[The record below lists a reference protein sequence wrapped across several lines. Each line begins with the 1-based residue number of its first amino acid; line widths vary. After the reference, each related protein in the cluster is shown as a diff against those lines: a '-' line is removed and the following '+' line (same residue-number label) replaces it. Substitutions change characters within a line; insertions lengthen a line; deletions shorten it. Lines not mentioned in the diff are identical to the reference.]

1 VIFVLR
7 GRPRDHVPRPAT
19 ALGYVRPC
27 GANGLIWASL
37 APLSNRRWPLPSARW
52 PESRRTQQ
60 RIKPH
65 LFQLGVSVM
74 PDISTLKMPNRAKT
88 KLYPSPG
95 AAGRARDRS
104 PVAMKFMFVIW
115 GGLGLLANIVTFLSL
130 FASNSVVTSAYVSGM
145 ALIWIGGMVFFG
157 LGGLLFKKDPDDAGG
172 INISGE

>member
-1 VIFVLR
+1 
-7 GRPRDHVPRPAT
+7 
-19 ALGYVRPC
+19 
-27 GANGLIWASL
+27 
-37 APLSNRRWPLPSARW
+37 
-52 PESRRTQQ
+52 
-60 RIKPH
+60 
-65 LFQLGVSVM
+65 M